1 MCLCIYLQDSCPLC
15 LYFLI
20 FFIFWCAQD
29 VSGSHPSSSG
39 WVPPAINT
47 LQVKSGLCT
56 DVSPFRWHHYH
67 SVKGTATLQKRR
79 GDFYFIKLTLHYL
92 QRAPT
97 TTGGTRE
104 YFRLHVSTMNHQSP
118 EFLSLPSGTRH
129 TVLCPHW
136 LSPFRAPLGSI
147 QKNYW
152 MWKSVQTEL

>member
-79 GDFYFIKLTLHYL
+79 GDFYFIKLTLHYITCSVY
-92 QRAPT
+92 QQQQVA
-97 TTGGTRE
+97 
-104 YFRLHVSTMNHQSP
+104 HVSTSDYMWVQWTIKA
-118 EFLSLPSGTRH
+118 LSFSL
-129 TVLCPHW
+129 
-136 LSPFRAPLGSI
+136 FPLEPDTLFYVHI
-147 QKNYW
+147 DL
-152 MWKSVQTEL
+152 VRLEPL